1 MSQTS
6 GKKDEDKKPAEEKKA
21 DKPAE
26 EKKPEGEDKDKKP
39 EDKDKKPEGDE
50 KKCDNNCTGEK
61 VAAVLQAPG
70 KIPGMI
76 QDAVKNKFKNVT
88 KKIAD
93 DMKDRRKCMAVA
105 VTQELPKIIPMVISG
120 IGSSTAGAFNDIT
133 DSIKNLFLELG
144 SRKVNGYPNIFGP
157 LEVGYAIIII
167 NLQNIINK
175 IILGADANKILGD
188 PNMDSKKLFD
198 KMMRTSKRYKNAVE
212 EAEFRGVFKEWIGN
226 YIDALLKTID
236 IAQPDIDRIN
246 HKLKEIIEG
255 MGSNIGAS
263 ISHALVNVIKSVLAN
278 VPVVGGIT
286 SAITSVD
293 QLAQEIIKTCRP
305 PIVDGAGIILPVVN
319 GLKKEKCKL
328 ESELNKLAKK
338 IEPIIHQTGGA
349 KNYNKKIQHT
359 TKRVNYLLGRFT
371 AQKQKTNYTRRL
383 HQSRC

>member
-1 MSQTS
+1 
-6 GKKDEDKKPAEEKKA
+6 
-21 DKPAE
+21 
-26 EKKPEGEDKDKKP
+26 
-39 EDKDKKPEGDE
+39 
-50 KKCDNNCTGEK
+50 
-61 VAAVLQAPG
+61 
-70 KIPGMI
+70 
-76 QDAVKNKFKNVT
+76 
-88 KKIAD
+88 
-93 DMKDRRKCMAVA
+93 MKDRHKCMVVA

-133 DSIKNLFLELG
+133 NSIKNLFGELG
-144 SRKVNGYPNIFGP
+144 SQKIKGYPNIFGP

-226 YIDALLKTID
+226 YINALLKTID
-236 IAQPDIDRIN
+236 IAQPEIDRIN

-255 MGSNIGAS
+255 MGSNIGES

-278 VPVVGGIT
+278 IPVVGGIA
-286 SAITSVD
+286 SAITSAD
-293 QLAQEIIKTCRP
+293 QLGQEIIKTCRP
-305 PIVDGAGIILPVVN
+305 PIVDGAGIILPVIN

-338 IEPIIHQTGGA
+338 IEPIINQTGGA
-349 KNYNKKIQHT
+349 KKYNKKIQHT

-371 AQKQKTNYTRRL
+371 AQKHKTNYTRRL
-383 HQSRC
+383 CQSRC